1 MQFVLP
7 GYDTMGI
14 SVDDNLCVWKDQ
26 TNVIVIPRFEFWK
39 YYRSCVFRM
48 QQLEMNDEQKRR
60 TESSLDACL

>member
-1 MQFVLP
+1 
-7 GYDTMGI
+7 MGI

-60 TESSLDACL
+60 TESVLGAIL